1 MVASDFDRWKVHVS
15 DVDADNILP
24 IATTRITTHRD
35 DDASSMSKLRMLKCY
50 KNPGY
55 LFIFRI

>member
-35 DDASSMSKLRMLKCY
+35 DASSMSKLRMLKYY

-55 LFIFRI
+55 LFRI